1 MSRTCNSSEH
11 VQRTSPDLH
20 IRGGGADKKAQVKEE
35 PEEPLPLQ
43 DILSSPSIV
52 MTSFNLVRR
61 IRRFSLQVPRS
72 HRERRGSSSAQLRS
86 FLKKSRSLQVLFSS
100 SRSNV
105 KIRNNLDDGQTTRHS
120 GNCDQWSS
128 TGCCGAR
135 LVCGCFGDM
144 CSPPEDAILE
154 VKELGRCGRM
164 GGRKTLDC
172 YCDRLVRPR
181 RFTDGNLLLPPRVTS
196 DPASHAASE
205 TSTGYLRRALSLLSL
220 LCERSRSHGPPS
232 RSRGRGHAAKAT
244 AQDKAARA
252 SQGPREKRERASQ
265 QRILRPPARPVYR
278 RGVSGLPIRCTG
290 AYLGITF

>member
-1 MSRTCNSSEH
+1 
-11 VQRTSPDLH
+11 
-20 IRGGGADKKAQVKEE
+20 
-35 PEEPLPLQ
+35 
-43 DILSSPSIV
+43 
-52 MTSFNLVRR
+52 MTSSLVRR
-61 IRRFSLQVPRS
+61 IRRFSLQVPRPS
-72 HRERRGSSSAQLRS
+72 EERKSSSSDQLIS
-86 FLKKSRSLQVLFSS
+86 TITKSS
-100 SRSNV
+100 SMQVFLCASANSDGSL
-105 KIRNNLDDGQTTRHS
+105 NSLDEGQATREGKS
-120 GNCDQWSS
+120 CVWLSCG
-128 TGCCGAR
+128 GCGDASE
-135 LVCGCFGDM
+135 VCGCFGDM
-144 CSPPEDAILE
+144 CSPPEDVILE

-290 AYLGITF
+290 TYLGITF